1 VFDASV
7 LVRAGIERST
17 TARQWTARLNDDLRA
32 YAPELIWIEL
42 ANALRLAVR
51 ANALSRTLA
60 DDVLA
65 TTLQLPIDVR
75 PLAPLCRPALSS
87 ALALGLSVYDACYVV
102 LADALDAIL
111 VTADRRL
118 ADAASRAELIA

>member
-1 VFDASV
+1 VA
-7 LVRAGIERST
+7 
-17 TARQWTARLNDDLRA
+17 ARLNDDLRA

-42 ANALRLAVR
+42 AN
-51 ANALSRTLA
+51 
-60 DDVLA
+60 
-65 TTLQLPIDVR
+65 
-75 PLAPLCRPALSS
+75 
-87 ALALGLSVYDACYVV
+87 ACYVV